1 MAPLRKFHLFYLKD
15 YINVAYP
22 AKPLKFT
29 QLKWRDGR
37 IHEKTQEGI
46 LHVVIIGKIFA
57 KK

>member
-1 MAPLRKFHLFYLKD
+1 MHLVYLKD

-46 LHVVIIGKIFA
+46 LHVVIIGKSFA